1 MMKGLMTRKA
11 MPVGKILIMLLLLGA
26 VTLAPSVSA
35 EAKWVKTGK
44 YYRYTT
50 NAEGTEYYRNQWV
63 KIDGRYYYFN
73 KKGYRKTGWLTYNG
87 KKYYLDKNGI
97 RVTGMKTIK
106 NKKYYFTKK
115 GVMVTG
121 WLKYR
126 NNYYY
131 ANSKGVLQTG
141 LRAIGNYVYYFDSD
155 GVRVT
160 NVHISFGNMAY
171 YFSNNGTLQ
180 YTGSEEEK
188 AVKYIN
194 VRRMLKRL
202 DPLTYYSDSNLAYAA
217 SRRAWELSMQTSHT
231 RPGGA
236 NYSTV
241 LTNDYPMSV
250 YWSGECILWGG
261 RRSGTET
268 AANWLANSNANVL
281 LQNGANGIGVAAY
294 TDASGHQYWVA
305 IVVQTK

>member
-1 MMKGLMTRKA
+1 MKRRITRKS
-11 MPVGKILIMLLLLGA
+11 MPEGKIWIMLLLLLGA
-26 VTLAPSVSA
+26 IILVPSVSA
-35 EAKWVKTGK
+35 EAKWVKAGK
-44 YYRYTT
+44 NYRYTT

-73 KKGYRKTGWLTYNG
+73 KKGYRKTGWLTYKG

-106 NKKYYFTKK
+106 KKRYYFTKK

-121 WLKYR
+121 WIKYQ

-131 ANSKGVLQTG
+131 ANAKGVLQTG
-141 LRAIGNYVYYFDSD
+141 LKAVDNNVYYFAKD

-160 NVHISFGNMAY
+160 NIHITLGNMSY

-180 YTGSEEEK
+180 YTGTEEEK

-194 VRRMLKRL
+194 VQRMLKRL
-202 DPLTYYSDSNLAYAA
+202 TPLNYSSDSNLAYAA

-231 RPGGA
+231 RPGGR

-241 LTNDYPMSV
+241 LVNDYPMSV

-261 RRSGTET
+261 QRNGTQ
-268 AANWLANSNANVL
+268 AAASWMSDSNANVL
-281 LQNGANGIGVAAY
+281 MQKGANAISVASY
-294 TDASGHQYWVA
+294 TDAGGHQYWVA